1 MKRPLIAASV
11 LAASVLAMAGC
22 SQVEALA
29 PVGGNHMTEIRYA
42 AIDILLAKNIDVL
55 VAPVCEQSGEAVS
68 CTGETAE
75 GQTLTVESPAD
86 ATDTVT
92 VTVGSETIFD
102 GKYWDILDD
111 AVRGDL

>member
-1 MKRPLIAASV
+1 MRRAGVTASV
-11 LAASVLAMAGC
+11 LAAGVLALAGC

-29 PVGGNHMTEIRYA
+29 PVDGNHLTEIRYA
-42 AIDILLAKNIDVL
+42 AIDILLAKNIEVL

-68 CTGETAE
+68 CTGETAAGE
-75 GQTLTVESPAD
+75 AITVESPAD

-92 VTVGSETIFD
+92 VTVGNETIYD

>member
-1 MKRPLIAASV
+1 MRRRLITASV
-11 LAASVLAMAGC
+11 LAASMMAVAGC

-68 CTGETAE
+68 CTGETADGE
-75 GQTLTVESPAD
+75 VITVTSPAD

-92 VTVGSETIFD
+92 GTVGSDTIYD

-111 AVRGDL
+111 AVRGEL

>member
-1 MKRPLIAASV
+1 MKRAA
-11 LAASVLAMAGC
+11 LAASVLAVGMLALAGC

-42 AIDILLAKNIDVL
+42 AIDILLAKNIEVL
-55 VAPVCEQSGEAVS
+55 VAPVCEQDGEAVS
-68 CTGETAE
+68 CTGETAD
-75 GQTLTVESPAD
+75 GQAITVTSPSD

-92 VTVGSETIFD
+92 VTVGDETIYS

-111 AVRGDL
+111 AVRGEL

>member
-1 MKRPLIAASV
+1 MTASV
-11 LAASVLAMAGC
+11 LAASVLALAGC

-42 AIDILLAKNIDVL
+42 AIDILLAKDIDVL

-68 CTGETAE
+68 CTGETAD
-75 GQTLTVESPAD
+75 GQEITVTSPAD
-86 ATDTVT
+86 ATDTVV
-92 VTVGSETIFD
+92 VTVGDETVYD
-102 GKYWDILDD
+102 GKYWNILDD

>member
-1 MKRPLIAASV
+1 MKRRLITASV
-11 LAASVLAMAGC
+11 LAASMVAVAGC

-42 AIDILLAKNIDVL
+42 AIDVLLAKNIDVL
-55 VAPVCEQSGEAVS
+55 VAPVCEQDGEAVS
-68 CTGETAE
+68 CTGETAD
-75 GQTLTVESPAD
+75 GQTITVESPAD
-86 ATDTVT
+86 ATDTVV
-92 VTVGSETIFD
+92 VTVADETVYS

>member
-1 MKRPLIAASV
+1 VKRPLIAASV

-75 GQTLTVESPAD
+75 GQTITVESPAD

>member
-75 GQTLTVESPAD
+75 GQTITVESPAD

>member
-1 MKRPLIAASV
+1 MKRRLITASV
-11 LAASVLAMAGC
+11 LAASMLAVAGC

-29 PVGGNHMTEIRYA
+29 PVGGNHLTEVRYA

-55 VAPVCEQSGEAVS
+55 VAPVCEQDGEAVL
-68 CTGETAE
+68 CTGETADGE
-75 GQTLTVESPAD
+75 TITVTSPAD

-92 VTVGSETIFD
+92 VTVGDETIYS

>member
-11 LAASVLAMAGC
+11 LAASVLTMAGC

-75 GQTLTVESPAD
+75 GQTITVESPAD
-86 ATDTVT
+86 ATVGDETVY
-92 VTVGSETIFD
+92 S

>member
-1 MKRPLIAASV
+1 VKRPLIAASV
-11 LAASVLAMAGC
+11 LAASVLTMAGC

-75 GQTLTVESPAD
+75 GQTITVESPAD

-92 VTVGSETIFD
+92 VTVGDETVYS